1 MPGNPER
8 EKRLRPRAKISCL
21 VRVRPSSP
29 MDNAFDEVLSTEN
42 SSRDGCYFATRNLR
56 YRQYMRL
63 FIAFPYS
70 SELGAINREYVAEI
84 LRVDELPDSRRGVAV
99 KFVTTIT
106 LSDQKAVPIYQ
117 INAARRLWRANAPE
131 PELPAAP
138 ARQPRP
144 VPPGVFYKPIFRF

>member
-1 MPGNPER
+1 MPNYAEP
-8 EKRLRPRAKISCL
+8 EKRLRPRAKISCR

-42 SSRDGCYFATRNLR
+42 SSRNGCYFATRNIR
-56 YRQYMRL
+56 YKKCMRL

-84 LRVDELPDSRRGVAV
+84 LRIDELPEFQKGIAV

-106 LSDQKAVPIYQ
+106 LSDQKAVPITA
-117 INAARRLWRANAPE
+117 INAARKLWRANAP
-131 PELPAAP
+131 LD
-138 ARQPRP
+138 
-144 VPPGVFYKPIFRF
+144 